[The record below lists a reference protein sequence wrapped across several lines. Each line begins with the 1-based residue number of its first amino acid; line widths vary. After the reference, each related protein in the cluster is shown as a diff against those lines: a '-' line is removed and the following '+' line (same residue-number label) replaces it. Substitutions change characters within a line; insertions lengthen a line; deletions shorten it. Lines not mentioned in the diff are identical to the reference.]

1 MVFDKDYVDFIL
13 EQIFPLNYEN
23 FFSDKCF
30 GTLQK
35 KIAEIDKNIKLEKGL
50 TKCVIIPPGA
60 SFVIK
65 MPFKGTIFGKSV
77 SLFSGANAEDRSD
90 YCLAEYNKYLSLKDV
105 SLEKFVAKTYYYKT
119 IDGIRIF
126 IQEKI
131 IPLDNNNTSQHYF
144 NSKDSF
150 NLAEKTLDEYGI
162 YDIDTEW
169 MGACFEVY
177 GYDKVIEFIEFCT
190 YTDTDLIED
199 MHEGNYGYRENG
211 EPALL
216 DFSGYFN

>member
-23 FFSDKCF
+23 FFSYKYF
-30 GTLQK
+30 KALQK
-35 KIAEIDKNIKLEKGL
+35 KITEIDENIKLERGL
-50 TKCVIIPPGA
+50 TKCVIIPPCT

-65 MPFKGTIFGKSV
+65 IPFKGTILGNNI
-77 SLFSGANAEDRSD
+77 SLFSGADAEDKSD
-90 YCLAEYNKYLSLKDV
+90 YCLAEYNKYLSLKDA

-131 IPLDNNNTSQHYF
+131 IPLNNNNISQYSF
-144 NSKDSF
+144 NSKNSF

-169 MGACFEVY
+169 MGACFEIY
-177 GYDKVIEFIEFCT
+177 GYDKVIEFIEFCI

-199 MHEGNYGYRENG
+199 MHDGNYGYRENG

-216 DFSGYFN
+216 DFSGYFH